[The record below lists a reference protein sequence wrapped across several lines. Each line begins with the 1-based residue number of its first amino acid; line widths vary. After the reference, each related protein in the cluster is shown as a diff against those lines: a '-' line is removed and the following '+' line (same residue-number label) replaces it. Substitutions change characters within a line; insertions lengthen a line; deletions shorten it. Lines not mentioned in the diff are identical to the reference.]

1 MDIKCRVRRSQLAIP
16 FTTKLKLLPMIE
28 EVKNSLWSQF
38 GASIDMLKNAIA
50 LWPEVY
56 WHTDRKFFYNA

>member
-16 FTTKLKLLPMIE
+16 FTTKLKLIPMIE

-38 GASIDMLKNAIA
+38 GAGIDMPKKSAIA
-50 LWPEVY
+50 LQPDV
-56 WHTDRKFFYNA
+56 